1 MNINL
6 SKTQYSEMYKE
17 ASMGTKWWVTIPK
30 AFLFGGLI
38 CMIGQAFMNM
48 YLALGL
54 AKDNASMATSVT
66 LVFLSA
72 LFTGLGW
79 YDRIAK
85 HAGAGTLVPITGFA
99 NSVVA
104 PALEFKTEGYVLG
117 LGAKIFIISGPVIL
131 YGTLASVAY
140 GIIYYLFL
148 R

>member
-17 ASMGTKWWVTIPK
+17 ASHGTKWWITIPK
-30 AFLFGGLI
+30 AFFFGGLI
-38 CMIGQAFMNM
+38 CMIGQYIFNM
-48 YLALGL
+48 YSYFGL
-54 AKDNASMATSVT
+54 DKDASAMATSVS
-66 LVFLSA
+66 LVFLAA

-99 NSVVA
+99 NSVAA
-104 PALEFKTEGYVLG
+104 PALEFKTEGMILG

-131 YGTLASVAY
+131 YGTLASIVY
-140 GIIYYLFL
+140 GIIYYFFL